1 MFFALQCVSLQ
12 YSSNRLL
19 VNQMIN
25 EYLTKLQTELQTEN
39 ALEHS
44 YRPALKN
51 LFERLDENITAV
63 NEPVRSAHG
72 SPDFV
77 FFKKTNKNIILGYVE
92 TKDIY
97 VNLNDIEKTSQLKR
111 YLGYSNLILT
121 NYIEFRFFRNGEKYQ
136 TISIAQKED
145 GYLHRQEE
153 NFLLLERELKAF
165 LEGKPERIK
174 SGKRLAEIMG
184 GKASRIRE
192 NVNKYLHTK
201 EDRNKELERVYG
213 AMKELLVHDLT
224 VENFSDMYSQTL
236 VYGLFVARYHDKS
249 PDTFSRQE
257 ARDLV
262 PPSNPFLQHFFDH
275 IIGPNF
281 DKRLGYIVDELCEVF
296 AVADIRDIIQRHFNL
311 FGEVADKD
319 PIIHFYEDFLK
330 EYDPALRKS
339 MGAYYTP
346 VPVVKFMIRVVD
358 DILKREFGLTQGIAD
373 TTKIQRDVLV
383 QGKKHK
389 ETLHKVQIL
398 DPAVGTAT
406 FLNEIIKYIYEGFKG
421 QEGIWK
427 SYVEQELL
435 PRIYGFELMMA
446 PYTIAHLKLAM
457 TLKETG
463 IDNFDRRIGVYLTN
477 SLEEGIKHKDDL
489 FSFGLTEAISEES
502 KAANVIKHEKPI
514 MVVIGNPPYSV
525 SSNNKSEFIEKL
537 VADYKKDL
545 DERNIQPLSDDYIK
559 FIRFAEAMI
568 SKNGSGVVAMITN
581 NSFIDGLIHRQMRKH
596 LLQTFDK
603 IYILNLHGNSKK
615 KETAPDGSKDENVF
629 NIQQGVSIFVAIKRS
644 SDKNKNLGKVLFSEI
659 YGSRKDK
666 FAKLKY
672 DFQYSQV
679 IDSQPNHFFV
689 PINFTLKDR
698 YEKYVSIKDIFSQYG
713 SGIKFRKDKLLITH
727 NYTLD
732 DAKRMVN
739 DIVSLPKEELLTKYH
754 IKETSDWTV
763 ESQKYNFQDSE
774 DDDYIKVQ
782 YRPFDYR
789 WAYYP
794 MDKINKIIP
803 RGDSRHNL
811 MQNFINKGNI
821 GLLTC
826 RQQSTYDFQHVMLTE
841 FPIDMCTV
849 SLQTKETSYVFP
861 LYLYHADG
869 SKTSNINPN
878 VLNKVVKTIGET
890 SAEEMLQ
897 YIYALLHS
905 PKYRYEYKEFLK
917 IDFPRVPLP
926 TDNKKYT
933 LLVSLGKKL
942 QQLHLMENIPNE
954 SLNVTF
960 DIKGESKIEKIIH
973 DKNKVWVNEAQCFA
987 HVSKEAWEFFVGG
1000 YQPAQKW
1007 LKDRKGCA
1015 LSYEDVTHYRKI
1027 IYVLEQTIEIMKQ
1040 IDMHIIL

>member
-1 MFFALQCVSLQ
+1 MFFTLQCVSLQ

-51 LFERLDENITAV
+51 LFEKLDENITAV

-136 TISIAQKED
+136 TISIAQKEG

-224 VENFSDMYSQTL
+224 VEKFSDMYAQTL

-281 DKRLGYIVDELCEVF
+281 DRRLGYIVDELCEVF

-346 VPVVKFMIRVVD
+346 VPVVKFMIRAVD
-358 DILKREFGLTQGIAD
+358 DILKKEFGLTQGIAD

-406 FLNEIIKYIYEGFKG
+406 FLNEIIKYIYESFKG

-435 PRIYGFELMMA
+435 PRLYGFELMMA

-502 KAANVIKHEKPI
+502 KAANIIKHEKPI

-525 SSNNKSEFIEKL
+525 SSNNKGEWIQEQIE
-537 VADYKKDL
+537 VYKKDL
-545 DERNIQPLSDDYIK
+545 NEKKINLDDDYIK
-559 FIRFAEAMI
+559 FIRFAENLI
-568 SKNGSGVVAMITN
+568 EKNGTGIVAMITN
-581 NSFIDGLIHRQMRKH
+581 NSFIDGLTHRQMRKN
-596 LLQTFDK
+596 LMKTYNE
-603 IYILNLHGNSKK
+603 IYIINLHGDAKRDS
-615 KETAPDGSKDENVF
+615 DENVF
-629 NIQQGVSIFVAIKRS
+629 EIQQGVSINIFVRS
-644 SDKNKNLGKVLFSEI
+644 KKTLE
-659 YGSRKDK
+659 KDK
-666 FAKLKY
+666 PGQVYYFELNGKRKEKLKSLATLNFTSTTWKHLNDHSHY
-672 DFQYSQV
+672 
-679 IDSQPNHFFV
+679 NFFV
-689 PINFTLKDR
+689 PKDFSLS
-698 YEKYVSIKDIFSQYG
+698 EKYNKGFYLKDIFTQWST
-713 SGIKFRKDKLLITH
+713 GIETQNDKDLVF
-727 NYTLD
+727 Y
-732 DAKRMVN
+732 
-739 DIVSLPKEELLTKYH
+739 SKEELISKLNSCAINTTNQVKLTKYLASAGVDESRASIFTH
-754 IKETSDWTV
+754 KPFDNRWTYLDSKVLGRSRLPFMFNLTKDNIALLCARQYTSKETSGGLVVSAPAGHKSFSANDKTV
-763 ESQKYNFQDSE
+763 
-774 DDDYIKVQ
+774 
-782 YRPFDYR
+782 
-789 WAYYP
+789 
-794 MDKINKIIP
+794 
-803 RGDSRHNL
+803 L
-811 MQNFINKGNI
+811 
-821 GLLTC
+821 
-826 RQQSTYDFQHVMLTE
+826 
-841 FPIDMCTV
+841 
-849 SLQTKETSYVFP
+849 FP
-861 LYLYHADG
+861 LYIYSDIG
-869 SKTSNINPN
+869 GPTSNLNHKIIDSIESYVGEATPEN
-878 VLNKVVKTIGET
+878 VFD
-890 SAEEMLQ
+890 
-897 YIYALLHS
+897 YIYAHMYS
-905 PKYRYEYKEFLK
+905 ARYRSKYIEFLK
-917 IDFPRVPLP
+917 IDFPHIPYPISTESFRQLA
-926 TDNKKYT
+926 N
-933 LLVSLGKKL
+933 LGKEL
-942 QQLHLMENIPNE
+942 RMLHLMTQIDK
-954 SLNVTF
+954 SLLTTTF
-960 DIKGESKIEKIIH
+960 SIEGNNFVEKINFES
-973 DKNKVWVNEAQCFA
+973 DKVWINSTQFFGE
-987 HVSKEAWEFFVGG
+987 VSNNMWELQIGG

-1007 LKDRKGCA
+1007 LKDRKGRT

-1040 IDMHIIL
+1040 IDIHIIL